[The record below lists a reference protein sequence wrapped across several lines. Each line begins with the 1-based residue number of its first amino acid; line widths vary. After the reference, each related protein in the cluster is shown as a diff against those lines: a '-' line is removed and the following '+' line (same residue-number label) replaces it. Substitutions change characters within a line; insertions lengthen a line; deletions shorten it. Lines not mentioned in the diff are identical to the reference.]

1 MPYKVN
7 AGHSSCPSSR
17 PYGVISEGSGRLLG
31 CHGTRKSANS
41 QLRALYASEG
51 AKKMMDKQLS
61 DIFES
66 QDKDSRASAIM
77 EMWLNPDEEVAVE
90 EEMPSEEK
98 SRVNLLDRFFDYMD
112 KAFSAVEEKAIKR
125 ENGIDYPPKDYA
137 YVPDPNLP
145 SSWKL
150 RLTEEPGKVTVAQ
163 LGRAAAALS
172 SGGFR
177 GNRAEIPPA
186 ALSAV
191 KRRIRAEYLRL
202 GVREEQIPAS
212 VKEMGGFRVWKQK
225 DGKLRWFAVYS
236 NSFRDDDYPPEI
248 ISKESH
254 ELFVD
259 MVDKGLVDYPELW
272 HFHVPGT
279 TWGKADWVGFSDG
292 FALASGT
299 VYDGHEKEAE
309 LLAERDDIGVSHG
322 MPLRYILRDGED
334 NSVIR
339 VHVTTEI
346 SPLPM
351 ESAANKM
358 TSFFIKEQEEMPL
371 NQQKKQHLLSVG
383 FSEDDLLR
391 LEAGLKETAALAV
404 QAGIES
410 KESNEAIPVAEEKEE
425 EVVPVEVKDAQG
437 SEERPVAESTT
448 AYLTTDDAKQAFLA
462 LAESIND
469 IARTLTGQMEA
480 LTGELKSLK
489 EQQVLADQK
498 AKEGTPSLSIA
509 ELIAQAAFNSKSA
522 EVDGRSALAKSKPQ
536 VAKSAN
542 AKITGIPFID
552 SMFVQQGE

>member
-7 AGHSSCPSSR
+7 AGHSSCPNSR

-31 CHGTRKSANS
+31 CHATRKSANS
-41 QLRALYASEG
+41 QMRALYASEG
-51 AKKMMDKQLS
+51 EKKMIDKQLS
-61 DIFES
+61 DIFS
-66 QDKDSRASAIM
+66 QTNHKSRAADIVNVFLSQEEPEIVVQ
-77 EMWLNPDEEVAVE
+77 DE
-90 EEMPSEEK
+90 SFEK
-98 SRVNLLDRFFDYMD
+98 NRANLLDRFFDYMD
-112 KAFSAVEEKAIKR
+112 KTFSGHEEKAIKR

-137 YVPDPNLP
+137 YVPDPNMP

-212 VKEMGGFRVWKQK
+212 VKEIGGFHVWKQQ
-225 DGKLRWFAVYS
+225 DGKLRWFAIYS
-236 NSFRDDDYPPEI
+236 NSFRDNDYPPEI

-259 MVDKGLVDYPELW
+259 MVDNGLVDYPELW

-299 VYDGHEKEAE
+299 VYEGHENEAE
-309 LLAERDDIGVSHG
+309 LLMGRDDIGVSHG
-322 MPLRYILRDGED
+322 MPLKYILRDEED

-391 LEAGLKETAALAV
+391 LEAGLKETAVLAV

-410 KESNEAIPVAEEKEE
+410 KESNEAIPVEEVKEE
-425 EVVPVEVKDAQG
+425 EVVPVEVKDAQ
-437 SEERPVAESTT
+437 EEEVTPVAENTG
-448 AYLTTDDAKQAFLA
+448 AYLTTEEAKHAFLA

-480 LTGELKSLK
+480 LTSEFKSLK
-489 EQQVLADQK
+489 EQQVIADQK
-498 AKEGTPSLSIA
+498 SKEGTPSLSIA
-509 ELIAQAAFNSKSA
+509 ELIAQAAFNNKNA

-536 VAKSAN
+536 VAKSQA
-542 AKITGIPFID
+542 AKVTGIPFID